1 MNRLLSAFVVAVVLA
16 VPLVTAFADGPAGP
30 IGGKPSG
37 SVDSLARLLTKY
49 NIAVFGKGPNFATA
63 KPEEVKA
70 RAEGMKK
77 SVAALVNSG
86 MLVGAVQVHD
96 APDAQYIFFFKTDSL
111 SQVTAIVNGAPNVAA
126 GVFKPVAST
135 VWGTRGLGKKY
146 KANVT
151 TKEDLHMVILSKGA
165 SWRDQNDAETREK
178 VSEATD
184 YVWNGYKNGN
194 VRFFAMPDDKASTI
208 RLLLIG
214 KGKSLKNVA
223 DAVNAT
229 TTVKSGW
236 FKADVF
242 KVTVLE
248 GILP

>member
-1 MNRLLSAFVVAVVLA
+1 MNRVLPALILAALLA
-16 VPLVTAFADGPAGP
+16 VPLVTAPAGGPAEP
-30 IGGKPSG
+30 IGGKSSG

-49 NIAVFGKGPNFATA
+49 NIAVFTKGPNFATST
-63 KPEEVKA
+63 PEQMKE
-70 RAEGMKK
+70 RAAGFKK
-77 SVAALVNSG
+77 SVAVLVESG
-86 MLVGAVQVHD
+86 TLVGAVQVHD
-96 APDAQYIFFFKTDSL
+96 APEAQYIYFFKTESL
-111 SQVTAIVNGAPNVAA
+111 DQVSAIASGAPNVAA
-126 GVFKPVAST
+126 GVFKPVVST

-146 KANVT
+146 RADAK
-151 TKEDLHMVILSKGA
+151 TKEDLHMVIFSKGS

-184 YVWNGYKNGN
+184 YVWNAYKNGG
-194 VRFFAMPDDKASTI
+194 VRFFAMPEEKAANI
-208 RLLLIG
+208 RLLIIG

-229 TTVKSGW
+229 TSVKSGW
-236 FKADVF
+236 FKAEVF